1 MAATAERRDL
11 LQRWGLGP
19 IQAIT
24 EAISGTVNQ
33 TSLVT
38 TARGRYALRSY
49 RHDERLPIAR
59 EHAIIAHV
67 RARGLPAVGPLP
79 LPDGGTILE
88 HGGRFHALFPWASGR
103 QIPRHALGPDE
114 ALAMGTC
121 LAQLHRA
128 LADLPAEWRVRRD
141 FAIDRGATLAGIA
154 RIELAIQGRTTHDA
168 TDAAALAWLTGQRA
182 WLARCAA
189 DAQIDLTPL
198 ENQVI
203 HGDYQETNLFFAPT
217 RVSAVI
223 DWDQTYVAPRAW
235 EVVRTLHLAFGF
247 APTLCRPL
255 LAAYRAVLPLPLADL
270 DHAVAAYALKVG
282 HALWVYETYYL
293 HGNERVRQFFQ
304 PGGFISPAT
313 QWAHLRPHLAASSSR
328 S

>member
-1 MAATAERRDL
+1 VATTAEQRDL
-11 LQRWGLGP
+11 LQRWQLGP
-19 IQAIT
+19 VRAVA
-24 EAISGTVNQ
+24 EAATGTVNQ
-33 TSLVT
+33 TLLVT
-38 TARGRYALRSY
+38 TDRGRYALRTY

-88 HGGRFHALFPWASGR
+88 HGGRFHALFPRASGR

-121 LAQLHRA
+121 LGQLHRA
-128 LADLPAEWRVRRD
+128 LADLPAAWRARRA

-168 TDAAALAWLTGQRA
+168 TDAAALAWLADQRA

-189 DAQIDLTPL
+189 DAHIDLSPL
-198 ENQVI
+198 EHQVI
-203 HGDYQETNLFFAPT
+203 HGDYQETNLFFTPA
-217 RVSAVI
+217 RVSSVI
-223 DWDQTYVAPRAW
+223 DWDQTYLAPRAW
-235 EVVRTLHLAFGF
+235 EVLRTMHFAFGF
-247 APTLCRPL
+247 ASALCRPL
-255 LAAYRAVLPLPLADL
+255 LAAYRAVFPLPLADL

-282 HALWVYETYYL
+282 HDLWIHEEYYL
-293 HGNERVRQFFQ
+293 HGNGRVRQFFQ
-304 PGGFISPAT
+304 PGGFVSPAT
-313 QWAHLRPHLAASSSR
+313 HWAHLRPLLAA
-328 S
+328 